1 MLGVGAG
8 LDVVLDNV
16 ISFIALVDATAHWL
30 SHNVVDE
37 CAPGSGSV
45 ANATAEVGF
54 VYDVDVSSE
63 PAG

>member
-1 MLGVGAG
+1 MLGGGAG
-8 LDVVLDNV
+8 VDVVLDNV

-54 VYDVDVSSE
+54 VYHIDLSGE